1 MAIYFELPITWTFS
15 DFPWRFELSRVNC
28 IMKILVLTI
37 AKWKD
42 IASWMKIYWTQLNL
56 TGALVHKNIEEDH
69 IMQQTY
75 GKANTGW

>member
-1 MAIYFELPITWTFS
+1 
-15 DFPWRFELSRVNC
+15 
-28 IMKILVLTI
+28 MKILVLTI

-75 GKANTGW
+75 GKTNTGW

>member
-1 MAIYFELPITWTFS
+1 
-15 DFPWRFELSRVNC
+15 
-28 IMKILVLTI
+28 MKILVLTI
-37 AKWKD
+37 ANWKD

-56 TGALVHKNIEEDH
+56 TSALVHKNIEEDH